1 MAGGKGTRLASLTKN
16 EIPKPMGPV
25 MGKPLLEWQLE
36 QLKQNHIFDVIM
48 IIGHLGNKI
57 KEYFGD
63 GKNWGVT
70 IQYVEEKEPLGTA
83 GAFYYLKPF
92 LKESYFFLVFGDVF
106 FEIDIA

>member
-16 EIPKPMGPV
+16 EIPKPMVPV

-70 IQYVEEKEPLGTA
+70 IQ
-83 GAFYYLKPF
+83 
-92 LKESYFFLVFGDVF
+92 
-106 FEIDIA
+106 